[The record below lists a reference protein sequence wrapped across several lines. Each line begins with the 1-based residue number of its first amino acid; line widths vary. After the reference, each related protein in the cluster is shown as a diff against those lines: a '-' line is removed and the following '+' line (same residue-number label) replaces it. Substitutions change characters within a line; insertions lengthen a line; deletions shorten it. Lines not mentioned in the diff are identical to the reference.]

1 MHQQPSLEAGVPR
14 HTAMQSKDLEQK
26 AMARAVVD
34 EVRDAIEQT
43 EGIGRRVRHLM
54 GGGEPD
60 QEEPPEIDMA
70 WEVAAATRALGA
82 FSSRWTIE
90 ILAALYVAGP
100 QRFNQL
106 KHLLEGISSRT
117 LSDKLRWLVEEGH
130 VERRVADGPP
140 VEVRY
145 QLSEVGLR
153 CGRLLS
159 PFVAYLKLQ
168 QDLVVAS

>member
-1 MHQQPSLEAGVPR
+1 
-14 HTAMQSKDLEQK
+14 MQDDTLGIKTMEGGLLN
-26 AMARAVVD
+26 
-34 EVRDAIEQT
+34 EVRSAIATT
-43 EGIGRRVRHLM
+43 EGIGRRVRQLM
-54 GGGEPD
+54 GGGEQPD
-60 QEEPPEIDMA
+60 APADMS
-70 WEVAAATRALGA
+70 WEVAAAVRALGA

-117 LSDKLRWLVEEGH
+117 LSDKLRWLVGEGH
-130 VERRVADGPP
+130 VERVVKDGPP
-140 VEVRY
+140 VQVRY

-159 PFVAYLKLQ
+159 PFVAYLKLHHG
-168 QDLVVAS
+168 LVTSD